1 MSGGGGGVDPAA
13 SASSTASATSTA
25 ATTQSVDDMDDE
37 SLIEAATGMTPDGIP
52 AAPSP
57 LLATLM
63 RSRDQQTPV
72 TPTLVTAIGGRLVS
86 GLADLVAAARAS
98 SASTSVAF
106 RGVHSGKASF
116 SMVDTME
123 LGGSPVSVKQFAYDK
138 GTLQW
143 RGEVGGGGSPDAM
156 VDAPADAALA
166 PVDAAILPSSTRD
179 IVVKSQAKGG
189 RKKAVPASGASPS
202 RLSVSAA
209 APSSAIRPQSTQL
222 QPAGYGSDML
232 QTAPLSFASSSLIQA
247 AVDSPND
254 AIAADIAAA
263 SPTALSSPASVA
275 AWLSLAAH
283 ARGRVPVHATQT
295 WNASQ
300 IAAFKRQ
307 AVTITIYEWYPLE
320 HNTAASKA
328 TGSGFVVD
336 SQRGIISTNAHVA
349 GAMVGGWEVL
359 FFDGS
364 TAPVSSLREGGEV
377 WRGLRWSAR
386 HQSPPL
392 LSLTQARSIWF
403 SPQQDIAFL
412 KVDPAAIP
420 YPDAVAPLASW
431 TTFAADHAV
440 TDGDFAPVLAVGSP
454 GAFPFA

>member
-1 MSGGGGGVDPAA
+1 MAEAKAVAARATAFAKPGAGPTGGVGGSLMSVGGGGVDPAA

-25 ATTQSVDDMDDE
+25 ATTQSADDIDDE

-72 TPTLVTAIGGRLVS
+72 TPTLVTAIGARPVS
-86 GLADLVAAARAS
+86 GLADLVAAARAA

-143 RGEVGGGGSPDAM
+143 RGEVGDGGSPDAM

-189 RKKAVPASGASPS
+189 RKKAVPVSGASPS
-202 RLSVSAA
+202 RSSLSADV
-209 APSSAIRPQSTQL
+209 AIRPQSTQL

-263 SPTALSSPASVA
+263 SPTTLSSPASVA

-336 SQRGIISTNAHVA
+336 SQRGIIATNAHVA

-364 TAPVSSLREGGEV
+364 TAPVSCLREGGEV
-377 WRGLRWSAR
+377 
-386 HQSPPL
+386 
-392 LSLTQARSIWF
+392 
-403 SPQQDIAFL
+403 
-412 KVDPAAIP
+412 
-420 YPDAVAPLASW
+420 
-431 TTFAADHAV
+431 
-440 TDGDFAPVLAVGSP
+440 
-454 GAFPFA
+454 